1 MPKPSPSLP
10 SDADAVFCRLREI
23 LREHSVNGAISVTT
37 DTATRFCLEAPVGPA
52 TLAAW
57 RGKRRRAT
65 IPVAWVERGKSDV
78 RYHLMGL
85 ADNAGARASFS
96 PQLKARLHGK
106 TCFNFR
112 QPDVRL
118 FAELESV
125 TADIIAAF
133 RRAGFIAS

>member
-1 MPKPSPSLP
+1 M
-10 SDADAVFCRLREI
+10 
-23 LREHSVNGAISVTT
+23 LREHSASGTISVTT
-37 DTATRFCLEAPVGPA
+37 DTATRFCLEAPIGPA

-57 RGKRRRAT
+57 GGKQRRAT
-65 IPVAWVERGKSDV
+65 IPVAWVERGQSDV

-85 ADNAGARASFS
+85 ADNARAVGGFS
-96 PQLKARLHGK
+96 PELKARLHGK

-112 QPDVRL
+112 RLDARL

-125 TADIIAAF
+125 TADVIAAF